1 VKSYFIS
8 RLATVGL
15 IILGIVA
22 VTNTA
27 SATPIGYTV
36 SGRAALLSSGAGAAA
51 ARFSFT
57 DFTGYMLIDD
67 APVNITPGTAV
78 RFDVIDFAIDFGAGS
93 IGTMSGNSG
102 YLKHGSANTDFGLFG
117 TGDIDFMS
125 ATDMKASTLSL
136 SLLEEY
142 QFLESFQITPR
153 VASILSVT
161 LNQTPVPEPA
171 SILLFGMGIAGLAG
185 RKYLRRKKA

>member
-1 VKSYFIS
+1 MKSHFIS
-8 RLATVGL
+8 KLTVGL
-15 IILGIVA
+15 LMLGIVG
-22 VTNTA
+22 VTNSA
-27 SATPIGYTV
+27 IATPISYSV
-36 SGRAALLSSGAGAAA
+36 SGRAALLSSGPGFAA

-57 DFTGYMLIDD
+57 DFTGYMVIDD
-67 APVNITPGTAV
+67 APVNVTPGAAV
-78 RFDVIDFAIDFGAGS
+78 RFDIIDFTIDFGVSS
-93 IGTMSGNSG
+93 IGAMSGNSG
-102 YLKHGSANTDFGLFG
+102 YLKHGAFNTDFGLYG

-171 SILLFGMGIAGLAG
+171 SILLFGMGVAGLAG
-185 RKYLRRKKA
+185 RKFLRKKKS